1 MLLWDVAPCRVSRSR
16 ALGKRMKTETQLKIC
31 SCSVVATRPG
41 LLWSQV
47 THGPDRGRGTAR
59 SLLLSPLILVVQ
71 VPSLCYFSLSLSL
84 LGGCLTMSPAMQKG
98 DRSHCELV
106 EGTISLWSHIFHRLQ
121 GRNWIFFSRSDWN
134 RTGSSHRQTTKPGEN
149 MGSKWFH
156 RWGN

>member
-71 VPSLCYFSLSLSL
+71 VPSLCYFSLSLSFRRL
-84 LGGCLTMSPAMQKG
+84 LNNVPSYAKRGQ
-98 DRSHCELV
+98 E
-106 EGTISLWSHIFHRLQ
+106 SLWAGGGYYKSMKSHISQATGQKLDFFFKKWLKQ
-121 GRNWIFFSRSDWN
+121 DWFLTQANYKAGRE
-134 RTGSSHRQTTKPGEN
+134 HGEQVIP
-149 MGSKWFH
+149 
-156 RWGN
+156 